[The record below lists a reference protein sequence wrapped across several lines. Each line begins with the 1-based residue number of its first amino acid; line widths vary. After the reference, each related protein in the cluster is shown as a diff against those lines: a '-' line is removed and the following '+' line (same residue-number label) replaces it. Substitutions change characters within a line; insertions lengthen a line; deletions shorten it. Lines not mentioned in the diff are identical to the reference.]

1 MCSLTTDRVLL
12 PQNVFSYYRM
22 CSLTIERVL
31 VLCRLNAS
39 KFPSQPC
46 YCRKRATAHR
56 SGKRWMCAS
65 RIARCPLQDFKK
77 KLKKKLECVL
87 LIMCSLTIVFCC
99 ECVLLLLCA
108 SRIARCPLQDKKK
121 HGMCA
126 LNNVFSL
133 TIVFCYECVLLRI
146 SYQCYFNECALV

>member
-65 RIARCPLQDFKK
+65 RIARCPLQD
-77 KLKKKLECVL
+77 LKKKIE
-87 LIMCSLTIVFCC
+87 
-99 ECVLLLLCA
+99 
-108 SRIARCPLQDKKK
+108 KKI
-121 HGMCA
+121 GVCA
-126 LNNVFSL
+126 LNNVFSYDC
-133 TIVFCYECVLLRI
+133 ILLRMC
-146 SYQCYFNECALV
+146 SLTTVRFTHRQVSVTGQKKTWNVCS